1 MDGECSTGDNH
12 ESILNHQTSEPRYM
26 TYEYLENLTN
36 GFSEESI
43 IGSGAYGVVYKG
55 VEDGKTIAVKKFK
68 SVFDEKKFMKE
79 VNNLKMLNHK
89 NIVPYIGYCNE
100 NPKRKQMYNGK
111 LILVEEPHMLLCME
125 YLPNGSLR
133 DYIAVA
139 DKSSRLDW
147 RKWYTIIEGIS
158 QGLNYLLGQD
168 PPVTHLDLK
177 PENILLD
184 NYMEPKVADFGL
196 SRLLY
201 ENNTIETVS
210 FAGTLGYVPPE
221 CIDENK
227 ISTRFDIFSFGV
239 IILEIITGHRKYPA
253 VNETP
258 FDDFT
263 EIELQKWREKK
274 PNKQDNTSFKIDCQQ
289 IKRCIRTGL
298 LCVHPDRKKRPEMK
312 DIIQMLRDYGDED
325 ISVPKV
331 LIEVQPRELR
341 FCLEP
346 NKRIRCLVNITNWTS
361 QHVMFHCRVKKAASN
376 HYSFEPEK
384 GTLCPSRTL
393 TVSFVIEELGELPL
407 DFQCH
412 DQLLVTSTEMPDNN
426 PLPTSMRYKVDLTVV
441 YERQVRPVQPSSVP
455 RAGFPENQYM
465 DILINC
471 IRKNLGFFNGRPIA
485 ACVVYRCL
493 LQWKSFEAERTDHF
507 DRIMTCMHSAVYD
520 QDCSELAYWLSNSC
534 TLLVL
539 MQRTFETTPTTIF
552 GPRRRLKFVELVK
565 RIIEELKGNPGF
577 HDTHLI
583 EELSGHKAR
592 RPAMLFKG
600 HLTSFLEKVYEII
613 MDHVTQELRQLF
625 FCSITEPTIS
635 QTLFDHWQVIEQI
648 LTKYSTVLKSNYV
661 PPFLIGKFFTQ
672 VFSAINAQ
680 LFNILL
686 RQKKCYYSSSAKS
699 MKAGLERLE
708 VWCSSQTE
716 EYAGSSWEQLRHIRE
731 TVRFLVIGGK
741 SKKNLTDIT
750 NLCPVLSKPHLYQ
763 IITMHSANTDSR
775 NTVSPEVHVSVA
787 SSKECMIFEHASM
800 EDSRKALMEDSKNTS
815 TEDSKN
821 KLMEDSKNASME
833 ASEKERM
840 QYEKKVES
848 WIRSISLEPQSIP
861 FSVDDIAKSLVTFAD
876 TNVDVPAQIRKN
888 PCFNFLHER
897 TD

>member
-1 MDGECSTGDNH
+1 MDGECSRGDNQ

-36 GFSEESI
+36 VFSEESI
-43 IGSGAYGVVYKG
+43 IGSGSYGVVYKG

-100 NPKRKQMYNGK
+100 NLKRKQMYNGK

-133 DYIAVA
+133 DYIA

-184 NYMEPKVADFGL
+184 DNMEPKVADFGL

-221 CIDENK
+221 CIDGNK
-227 ISTRFDIFSFGV
+227 ISTKFDIFSFGV

-253 VNETP
+253 VHETP
-258 FDDFT
+258 FDDFI
-263 EIELQKWREKK
+263 EIQLQKWREKK
-274 PNKQDNTSFKIDCQQ
+274 LNKQDNSSFKIDCQQ
-289 IKRCIRTGL
+289 IKRCIRIGL
-298 LCVHPDRKKRPEMK
+298 RCVHPDRKKRPEMK
-312 DIIQMLRDYGDED
+312 VIIQMLRNYGDED
-325 ISVPKV
+325 ISVPEE
-331 LIEVQPRELR
+331 LIRVDPRELR

-346 NKRIRCLVNITNWTS
+346 NKRIRCLVNISNLTH
-361 QHVMFHCRVKKAASN
+361 QHVMFHCRMKAASN

-384 GTLCPSRTL
+384 GTLCPFRTL

-412 DQLLVTSTEMPDNN
+412 DQLLVTSTKMPDNN
-426 PLPTSMRYKVDLTVV
+426 KHLPTSMRYKAYLTVV
-441 YERQVRPVQPSSVP
+441 YERPVRPVQPPSVP

-471 IRKNLGFFNGRPIA
+471 IRQNLGFSDGRPIA

-493 LQWKSFEAERTDHF
+493 LQWKSFEVERTDHF
-507 DRIMTCMHSAVYD
+507 DRIMTCMHSAVYN
-520 QDCSELAYWLSNSC
+520 QDYSELAYWLSNSC

-539 MQRTFETTPTTIF
+539 MQRTLETAPTTIF

-577 HDTHLI
+577 RNTHLI
-583 EELSGHKAR
+583 EELSGHKAG
-592 RPAMLFKG
+592 RPAMLFKR

-613 MDHVTQELRQLF
+613 MYHVTQELQQLF

-635 QTLFDHWQVIEQI
+635 QTLFDHWQV
-648 LTKYSTVLKSNYV
+648 

-672 VFSAINAQ
+672 VFSDINAQ

-708 VWCSSQTE
+708 VWCSSQSE

-731 TVRFLVIGGK
+731 TVGFLVIGGK
-741 SKKNLTDIT
+741 SKKTLTDIT

-775 NTVSPEVHVSVA
+775 NTVSPEVHLSVA

-800 EDSRKALMEDSKNTS
+800 EDSRKALMEDSMNTS

-876 TNVDVPAQIRKN
+876 TKVDVPAQIRKN

>member
-1 MDGECSTGDNH
+1 MDGECRRGDNQ

-26 TYEYLENLTN
+26 TYEYLKKLTN
-36 GFSEESI
+36 VFSEESI
-43 IGSGAYGVVYKG
+43 IGRGSYGVVYKG

-68 SVFDEKKFMKE
+68 SLFDEKKFMKE
-79 VNNLKMLNHK
+79 VNYLKMLNHK
-89 NIVPYIGYCNE
+89 NIVRYIGYCNE
-100 NPKRKQMYNGK
+100 NSKRKEMYNGK
-111 LILVEEPHMLLCME
+111 LILAEDPHMLLCME

-133 DYIAVA
+133 DYIA

-147 RKWYTIIEGIS
+147 REWYTIIEGIS

-184 NYMEPKVADFGL
+184 DNMEPKVADFGL

-210 FAGTLGYVPPE
+210 FAGTLGYMPPE
-221 CIDENK
+221 RIDENK

-253 VNETP
+253 VNEAP
-258 FDDFT
+258 FDDF
-263 EIELQKWREKK
+263 IETQLQKWRETKL
-274 PNKQDNTSFKIDCQQ
+274 NKQDNISFKIHCQQ
-289 IKRCIRTGL
+289 IKRCIRIGL
-298 LCVHPDRKKRPEMK
+298 RCVHPDREKRPEMK
-312 DIIQMLRDYGDED
+312 VIIQMLRNYGDED
-325 ISVPKV
+325 ISVPEE
-331 LIEVQPRELR
+331 LIRVEPPELR

-346 NKRIRCLVNITNWTS
+346 NKRIRCLVNISNLTH
-361 QHVMFHCRVKKAASN
+361 QHVMFHCRVKAASN

-384 GTLCPSRTL
+384 GTLCPLRTL

-412 DQLLVTSTEMPDNN
+412 DQLLVTSTKMPDNN
-426 PLPTSMRYKVDLTVV
+426 KHLPTSMRYRAYLTVV
-441 YERQVRPVQPSSVP
+441 YERPVRPVQPPSVP

-471 IRKNLGFFNGRPIA
+471 IRQNLGFSDGRPIA

-493 LQWKSFEAERTDHF
+493 LQWKSFEVERTDHF
-507 DRIMTCMHSAVYD
+507 DRIMTCMHSAVYN
-520 QDCSELAYWLSNSC
+520 QDYSELAYWLSNSC

-539 MQRTFETTPTTIF
+539 MQRTLETAPTTIF

-577 HDTHLI
+577 HNTHLI

-592 RPAMLFKG
+592 RPAMLFKR

-613 MDHVTQELRQLF
+613 MYHVTQELRQLF

-648 LTKYSTVLKSNYV
+648 LTKYSTVLKSNYA

-672 VFSAINAQ
+672 VFSNINAQ

-686 RQKKCYYSSSAKS
+686 RQKKCYYSSNAKYV
-699 MKAGLERLE
+699 KAGLERLE

-731 TVRFLVIGGK
+731 TVRFLVVGGK
-741 SKKNLTDIT
+741 SKKTLTDIS

-763 IITMHSANTDSR
+763 IITMHSANTDST
-775 NTVSPEVHVSVA
+775 NIVSPEVHLSVA
-787 SSKECMIFEHASM
+787 SSKKRMIEHAW
-800 EDSRKALMEDSKNTS
+800 
-815 TEDSKN
+815 TEDSMKASVEDSENTWTEDSMN

-833 ASEKERM
+833 PLEKERM
-840 QYEKKVES
+840 IYEIKVDS
-848 WIRSISLEPQSIP
+848 WIRSISLEPRSIP
-861 FSVDDIAKSLVTFAD
+861 FSVDDIAKSLVTFVD
-876 TNVDVPAQIRKN
+876 TNVDVPTQIRKN

>member
-1 MDGECSTGDNH
+1 MDGECSRGDNQ

-26 TYEYLENLTN
+26 TYEYLENITN
-36 GFSEESI
+36 VFSEECI
-43 IGSGAYGVVYKG
+43 IGSGSYGVVYKG

-68 SVFDEKKFMKE
+68 SLFDEKKFMEE
-79 VNNLKMLNHK
+79 VNYLKMLNHK

-100 NPKRKQMYNGK
+100 NPKREQMYNGK

-133 DYIAVA
+133 DYIA

-147 RKWYTIIEGIS
+147 WKWYTIIEGIS

-184 NYMEPKVADFGL
+184 DNMEPKVADFGL

-258 FDDFT
+258 FDDFI
-263 EIELQKWREKK
+263 EIQLQKWREKK
-274 PNKQDNTSFKIDCQQ
+274 LNKQDNTSFKIDCQQ
-289 IKRCIRTGL
+289 IKRCIRIGL

-312 DIIQMLRDYGDED
+312 DIIQMLRDYRDED
-325 ISVPKV
+325 ISVPKE
-331 LIEVQPRELR
+331 LIVVEPRELR

-346 NKRIRCLVNITNWTS
+346 NKRIRCLVNITNGTH
-361 QHVMFHCRVKKAASN
+361 QHVRFHCRVKKAASN

-412 DQLLVTSTEMPDNN
+412 DQLLVTSTEMPDDK

-441 YERQVRPVQPSSVP
+441 YERPVRPVQPPSVS

-471 IRKNLGFFNGRPIA
+471 IRQNLGFSNGRPIA

-493 LQWKSFEAERTDHF
+493 LQWKSFEVERTDHF

-520 QDCSELAYWLSNSC
+520 QGYSELAYWLSNSC

-539 MQRTFETTPTTIF
+539 MQRTFETAPTTIF

-577 HDTHLI
+577 RNTHLI

-592 RPAMLFKG
+592 RPAMLSKG
-600 HLTSFLEKVYEII
+600 HLTSFLEKVYEIM
-613 MDHVTQELRQLF
+613 MDHVTQELQQLF

-661 PPFLIGKFFTQ
+661 PPFLISKFFTQ
-672 VFSAINAQ
+672 VFSHINAQ

-686 RQKKCYYSSSAKS
+686 RQKKCYYSSNAKYV
-699 MKAGLERLE
+699 KAGLERLK

-731 TVRFLVIGGK
+731 AVLFLVVGGK
-741 SKKNLTDIT
+741 SKKTLTDIS

-775 NTVSPEVHVSVA
+775 NTVSPEVHLSVA
-787 SSKECMIFEHASM
+787 SSKNDMIFNPSM
-800 EDSRKALMEDSKNTS
+800 EDSRKASMKDSKNTS

-821 KLMEDSKNASME
+821 KLMEDSKNALME

-840 QYEKKVES
+840 KYAKKVES
-848 WIRSISLEPQSIP
+848 WIKSISLLEPRSIP